1 MISETPNNE
10 VVTRVTRQ
18 VKLCPAPAS
27 KSLVFRMCNTEQ
39 TDRISSSLFREL
51 GSFTLG
57 VYQSTLGVLK
67 VCLDS
72 RARWGSRGRKN
83 GRHFVIMK
91 RKFNC
96 ANKKI
101 YQSFCA
107 SREIKFIQG
116 EEVNGNCRPDWLAR
130 T

>member
-1 MISETPNNE
+1 MISETPKIE
-10 VVTRVTRQ
+10 VVTRVTGQ
-18 VKLCPAPAS
+18 VKLCPALAS

-57 VYQSTLGVLK
+57 VYQSTLGVMK
-67 VCLDS
+67 FCLDS

-83 GRHFVIMK
+83 GRHFM
-91 RKFNC
+91 KFNC
-96 ANKKI
+96 ANKKT
-101 YQSFCA
+101 YQSLSA
-107 SREIKFIQG
+107 SREITFIQG
-116 EEVNGNCRPDWLAR
+116 EEVKGNCRLDWLAR